1 MAYGLSFMPGGDNA
15 GGNAN
20 RQDEARVTPAQ
31 EAIKLLSLRLPS
43 VVGARA
49 LAPNTLMQSPGGAGL
64 AGPGGMSVDAMI
76 EWLRKQM
83 QQSQAST
90 PPQAATLFQPPSAGG
105 APSPSQ
111 PRQDGTPV
119 SRQQSQRGQPQPM
132 SAFPPPPVVRPG
144 DEPKP
149 PPLVPEAGP
158 SSPPQV
164 LSLEPEPVW
173 PREIERN
180 EDEYHRG

>member
-76 EWLRKQM
+76 EWLRRQM
-83 QQSQAST
+83 QQSQAQT
-90 PPQAATLFQPPSAGG
+90 PPQAAPMFQPPSAGG
-105 APSPSQ
+105 SPSPWQ
-111 PRQDGTPV
+111 PRQDGTPRARV
-119 SRQQSQRGQPQPM
+119 AAGQ
-132 SAFPPPPVVRPG
+132 AGGAGATPPPPVVRPG

-164 LSLEPEPVW
+164 LSLPEPEPMW

-180 EDEYHRG
+180 EDEYYRG